1 MVKGTSGHLHCVP
14 GYYRTEDGDICLS
27 YHGDHK
33 TDMVKGTSGHL
44 HCVPGYYRT
53 EDGDICLSYHGDHKT
68 VIW

>member
-1 MVKGTSGHLHCVP
+1 
-14 GYYRTEDGDICLS
+14 
-27 YHGDHK
+27 
-33 TDMVKGTSGHL
+33 MVKGTSGHL